1 MKAIIIGT
9 SLSGK
14 TTLVRYLRTKTK
26 FPLLEIDEEL
36 TRINN
41 SEYPI
46 DNELKHNILIP
57 QIVKN
62 ILSRDNVVFFTN
74 TDYFTPEDLENARK
88 NGFQIAQL
96 FLDLNELQKRNK
108 FRMENEGYSDLS
120 QWLEGMVNYQIMIKE
135 RGFIDKVI
143 EANQTT
149 ENMASQLIEFLE

>member
-14 TTLVRYLRTKTK
+14 TTLISYLRAKTNL
-26 FPLLEIDEEL
+26 PLLEIDEEL

-41 SEYPI
+41 GQYPI
-46 DNELKHNILIP
+46 DNNLKHNIFIP

-62 ILSRDNVVFFTN
+62 ILSMDNVVFFTN

-88 NGFQIAQL
+88 NGFQTAQL
-96 FLDLNELQKRNK
+96 FLDLNELQKRNR
-108 FRMENEGYSDLS
+108 FRVRNEGYSDLS

-135 RGFIDKVI
+135 RGLVNKVI

-149 ENMASQLIEFLE
+149 ENMASQLIEFLK

>member
-120 QWLEGMVNYQIMIKE
+120 QWLEGMVNYQIIIKE
-135 RGFIDKVI
+135 RGLIDKVI

>member
-135 RGFIDKVI
+135 RGLIDKVI